1 MRVVGQIVSMTIAT
15 LFFAA
20 VMGNQ
25 AIDSVPDNLFLK
37 AMKWGFISFS
47 IISVAGIYFSFNR
60 GKMNR

>member
-1 MRVVGQIVSMTIAT
+1 
-15 LFFAA
+15 
-20 VMGNQ
+20 MGNQ

-47 IISVAGIYFSFNR
+47 IISLAGIYFSFNR